1 MNERTLPPFGFS
13 HGFRFILISVV
24 FSLLIIPLY
33 SQADKSAPPGNANKP
48 EKQTQCS
55 SQSKV
60 NINNASLTE
69 LQTLPG
75 IGPSIAKRI
84 LEYRTKN
91 PPFQRIEDLLIIKG
105 INRKL
110 LEKIRPFVII

>member
-1 MNERTLPPFGFS
+1 MQEHYLPFGFS
-13 HGFRFILISVV
+13 HGFRFLMLPVV
-24 FSLLIIPLY
+24 FGLLITLLY
-33 SQADKSAPPGNANKP
+33 PQANKSAPPGTAAQPIIKNR
-48 EKQTQCS
+48 CS
-55 SQSKV
+55 SQDKV
-60 NINNASLTE
+60 NINTASLTE

-75 IGPSIAKRI
+75 IGPSIARRI
-84 LEYRTKN
+84 VDFRAKN